1 MSKLTH
7 AEKLNRL
14 ALVAVHVGLRPTEG
28 QQVILTAPAEAQ
40 PLVRLITE
48 HLYRAGVS
56 LVTPILD
63 DPYWGVARIKHAPD
77 SAFDVAAGWLYEGIE
92 KAFSNGAARMAI
104 TGADPAALAGLDQ
117 ARIGRAAKAQAV
129 VYKPVSDLIVSSAI
143 NWSISPSATRA
154 WAKMV
159 FPELP
164 EWRAEKKLWDA
175 IFKATRADTED
186 PIAAWEAHNKGLLA
200 RRAWLNEKRLS
211 ALHFRGPGTDLV
223 VGLADEHVWAGGES
237 VSKRGVRFNP
247 NLPTE
252 EVFTTPHRG
261 RVSGFVTSTKPLSLR
276 GSVLKGIRVTFNEGG
291 ITQVA
296 ADQGQSVFERL
307 IETDEGARFLGEV
320 ALVPHSS
327 PISASGLLFYNTL
340 FDENAACHIAVGQ
353 SYSKCVTSGAGMTK
367 EELFSRGAN
376 HSNVHTDWM
385 IGGGEVDVDGIGA
398 DGHVEPIMRKG
409 EWAVHI

>member
-223 VGLADEHVWAGGES
+223 VGLADEHVWAGGR
-237 VSKRGVRFNP
+237 VGVQARCALQSQP
-247 NLPTE
+247 
-252 EVFTTPHRG
+252 
-261 RVSGFVTSTKPLSLR
+261 
-276 GSVLKGIRVTFNEGG
+276 
-291 ITQVA
+291 
-296 ADQGQSVFERL
+296 AD
-307 IETDEGARFLGEV
+307 
-320 ALVPHSS
+320 
-327 PISASGLLFYNTL
+327 
-340 FDENAACHIAVGQ
+340 
-353 SYSKCVTSGAGMTK
+353 
-367 EELFSRGAN
+367 
-376 HSNVHTDWM
+376 
-385 IGGGEVDVDGIGA
+385 
-398 DGHVEPIMRKG
+398 
-409 EWAVHI
+409 